1 MADSSK
7 YLLGKDKEL
16 LYQNDPATDQQTAT
30 SELDPTQ
37 PYLGLIQKYRP
48 QSDQTDI
55 NAQRKIAKGNA
66 LAEAFRIMI
75 DAAGGS
81 RGANISKRDI
91 NNPVMKAVDNYYKM
105 KEADKAEQTGWD
117 RAELGAGLDALK
129 TKSSQEFASKER
141 KTQQEFAANQTK
153 GQQEFASGQADK
165 EREFRAGEGE
175 KARTAEAGKLKQQA
189 DQFRQEL
196 GLKSRAQ
203 TEETATK
210 YAQIEAQRERYR
222 NMYPYGRTKGMIIN
236 DTDIEQQVLVPDDK
250 KQQVLAFIQKDAAVQ
265 NEIPILKMRYGNV
278 GNDATTDFLIADLYP
293 ALSPGTR
300 EQIRKFLGAS
310 QPAGKAG
317 AVPPG
322 AQSLLNTSM
331 PRSAQTQAY
340 DPNKGPIAP
349 ASQPQPT
356 IKVNKGSTVVQVSP
370 AATSPSSAQLSPEQ
384 VQQLQKGLQ
393 NPNYT
398 PEQKRSAVYNYLIKQ
413 GYDSANAK
421 ELAEAAYQSLIGK

>member
-7 YLLGKDKEL
+7 YLWGEDKEL
-16 LYQNDPATDQQTAT
+16 LYQNDPAADQQTAT

-48 QSDQTDI
+48 QSDKTDME
-55 NAQRKIAKGNA
+55 AQRKIAKGNA

-81 RGANISKRDI
+81 RGANIPKRDI

-129 TKSSQEFASKER
+129 TKSSQDFSEKQRLNAQDFAKGQTAGAQEFQAGQAEKER
-141 KTQQEFAANQTK
+141 GFRVGE
-153 GQQEFASGQADK
+153 ADK
-165 EREFRAGEGE
+165 TRA
-175 KARTAEAGKLKQQA
+175 AEEGKLKQQA
-189 DQFRQEL
+189 DQFRQTH
-196 GLKSRAQ
+196 GLQERAQ
-203 TEETATK
+203 SEETATK

-222 NMYPYGRTKGMIIN
+222 NMYPYGRSKGMIIN
-236 DTDIEQQVLVPDDK
+236 DTDIQQQVLVPDDK
-250 KQQVLAFIQKDAAVQ
+250 KQQVLAFIQKDPAVQ

-293 ALSPGTR
+293 SLSPGTR
-300 EQIRKFLGAS
+300 EQIRKFLGAA
-310 QPAGKAG
+310 QPAQKAG

-322 AQSLLNTSM
+322 AQSLLNTGM
-331 PRSAQTQAY
+331 PGAQTQGY
-340 DPNKGPIAP
+340 DPSKGPIAP

-384 VQQLQKGLQ
+384 IQQLQKGLS

-421 ELAEAAYQSLIGK
+421 ELAEVAYQSLLGK